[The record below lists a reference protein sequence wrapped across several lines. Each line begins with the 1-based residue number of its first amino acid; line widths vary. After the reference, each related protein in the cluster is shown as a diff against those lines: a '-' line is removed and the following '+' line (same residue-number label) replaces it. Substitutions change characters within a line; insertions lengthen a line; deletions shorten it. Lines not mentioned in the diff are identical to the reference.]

1 MDDRG
6 VVPYATLIF
15 DQIRQEQS
23 GEAIVYPTGQDV
35 LAYIQDL
42 YDTLR
47 YKTVSDEAHI
57 TRLKKYLNFIGL
69 GIDPQG
75 HFPYAIRQSRSEN
88 NISLILAEA
97 F

>member
-1 MDDRG
+1 M
-6 VVPYATLIF
+6 
-15 DQIRQEQS
+15 
-23 GEAIVYPTGQDV
+23 YPTGQDV

-75 HFPYAIRQSRSEN
+75 HFPACHTSIT
-88 NISLILAEA
+88 LGTTFL
-97 F
+97 